1 MEAGRL
7 ARPLPSPGNEY
18 TALNNRLKTEK
29 AELGA
34 LRSKANPLTKL
45 KIVVGKLGPPDSP
58 AEGQSRVRI
67 EITHK
72 SCSLQALLH
81 LGHRFGDE

>member
-1 MEAGRL
+1 M
-7 ARPLPSPGNEY
+7 Y
-18 TALNNRLKTEK
+18 TVLNNSLNTENVQ
-29 AELGA
+29 LGA

-45 KIVVGKLGPPDSP
+45 KIVVGKLGPTDSP
-58 AEGQSRVRI
+58 AEGQSRVCI